1 MLTHAPIIA
10 HKSPRGDNCDPYTE
24 HYLGISIFFCLY
36 EADTTS
42 RRTGWGNRKGEGMK
56 DFALRALVWA
66 QTRQAIARLRTEED
80 GMTTAEYA
88 IGTLAAAAF
97 AGLLMAV
104 IKGGG
109 IKSALTAIIKQAL
122 SI

>member
-1 MLTHAPIIA
+1 MLV
-10 HKSPRGDNCDPYTE
+10 SPQAAVG
-24 HYLGISIFFCLY
+24 LG
-36 EADTTS
+36 
-42 RRTGWGNRKGEGMK
+42 GKKGEGMK
-56 DFALRALVWA
+56 NLALRALVWA
-66 QTRQAIARLRTEED
+66 QTRQAIARLKTEED

-104 IKGGG
+104 VKGGG
-109 IKSALTAIIKQAL
+109 IKSALTAIIQRAL

>member
-1 MLTHAPIIA
+1 MIIA
-10 HKSPRGDNCDPYTE
+10 VFTQVFIGTLSKVGLAQDA
-24 HYLGISIFFCLY
+24 GITAGCSG
-36 EADTTS
+36 S
-42 RRTGWGNRKGEGMK
+42 GSKKGEGMK
-56 DFALRALVWA
+56 NLALRALVWA
-66 QTRQAIARLRTEED
+66 QTRQAIARLKTEED

-104 IKGGG
+104 VKGGG
-109 IKSALTAIIKQAL
+109 IKSALTAIIQRAL